1 VRMSRHPNPIRSAR
15 PTRSLQF
22 AVCSPSPESHPS
34 LCRLIFACHAGHDDR
49 VLETLLLIASVRAAD
64 TARTGIVLAALWGHV
79 LDVVGSRAIARRIQ
93 RLSTFALRRRLLPF
107 ATLCCSQRARKSNV
121 SDRHCCRRTPR
132 LMSTTLKARRLRD
145 GQLPIV
151 GGHEGCTHHHVRGC
165 NVKRIQAAR
174 EQRGDVSAWTSRP
187 IHRTLIMI
195 GSFACGSALCSTPTR
210 SVTHALRIGAGRSI
224 VTKASR

>member
-1 VRMSRHPNPIRSAR
+1 MSRHPNPIRSAR

-64 TARTGIVLAALWGHV
+64 TTRTGIVLAALWGHV

-107 ATLCCSQRARKSNV
+107 ATLCCSQRARKEQRIRSSLLSPNATLDV
-121 SDRHCCRRTPR
+121 YHPEGPPPSRRPVADRRQT
-132 LMSTTLKARRLRD
+132 RRLYTSPRARL
-145 GQLPIV
+145 QREANP
-151 GGHEGCTHHHVRGC
+151 GGARATRRRFRMDIKTDTSYADHDRLLRMRLCVVQHSNSQR
-165 NVKRIQAAR
+165 NPRAANR
-174 EQRGDVSAWTSRP
+174 SR
-187 IHRTLIMI
+187 
-195 GSFACGSALCSTPTR
+195 SFHCD
-210 SVTHALRIGAGRSI
+210 
-224 VTKASR
+224 